1 MNLDNLYNDMLNRL
15 NENGAMFKQR
25 QINNESFVRILLG
38 IEKENNEE
46 FPALI
51 DSNDSFINESKEKS
65 DNKVESKVEAGQK
78 KKILIGKKSVK
89 TSSATLKIDD
99 IEQKFNNLENEKKQ
113 KNQMDLNISD
123 EDTFLQNS
131 QMSNINNSASS
142 NYFLIFPQ

>member
-1 MNLDNLYNDMLNRL
+1 MDNIFKRL
-15 NENGAMFKQR
+15 T
-25 QINNESFVRILLG
+25 
-38 IEKENNEE
+38 
-46 FPALI
+46 
-51 DSNDSFINESKEKS
+51 
-65 DNKVESKVEAGQK
+65 
-78 KKILIGKKSVK
+78 ILIGKKSVK